1 MKGNDAMTEQE
12 FEDKFDRG
20 NLDCAYCDF
29 ICDRYDAMNKE
40 HMLRLWEDDAV
51 YADFKDSLVTSTMLQ
66 DAFFDGKHP
75 LEGFPSLK
83 WSKTV

>member
-1 MKGNDAMTEQE
+1 MTELE
-12 FEDKFDRG
+12 FEDQFDRG

-40 HMLRLWEDDAV
+40 HMLRLWEDDGV
-51 YADFKDSLVTSTMLQ
+51 FADFKDSMVTSTLLQ

-83 WSKTV
+83 WSNKP